1 MTTRTLATP
10 AFVFGILVALAV
22 PIHAQTTPRQL
33 VIHVDSPDAEVMTEA
48 LHNAA
53 NVIETERKAGENVAI
68 EIVANGPG
76 SSIFI
81 SELTPVADAVRS
93 LHTTY
98 PGIVMSLC
106 QISFA
111 HTEAATKKTL
121 TVMPEAR
128 LVPSGAVR
136 IMDLE
141 QRHWAYLK
149 P

>member
-1 MTTRTLATP
+1 MTRRILAAP
-10 AFVFGILVALAV
+10 AFAFGILVALAV
-22 PIHAQTTPRQL
+22 PIHARTAPHQL

-53 NVIETERKAGENVAI
+53 NVIETEHKAGQTVAI

-93 LHTTY
+93 LHATY
-98 PGIVMSLC
+98 PAVVMSLC
-106 QISFA
+106 RISFA
-111 HTEAATKKTL
+111 HTEAAMKKTL

-136 IMDLE
+136 IMDL
-141 QRHWAYLK
+141 QQQHWAYLK